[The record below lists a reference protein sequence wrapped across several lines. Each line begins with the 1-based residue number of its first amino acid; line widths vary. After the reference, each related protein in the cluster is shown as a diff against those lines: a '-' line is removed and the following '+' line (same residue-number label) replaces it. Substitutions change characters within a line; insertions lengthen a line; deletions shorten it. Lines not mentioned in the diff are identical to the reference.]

1 MALDLVLRAQTPAV
15 LAYAIAEPDG
25 PFSHLGIQFPRDE
38 NDAEILNPDN
48 WPAGEWRLGPDVFYH
63 YIRPNGLMVVPGSY
77 DENGDEI
84 TPPELD
90 PACWLLM
97 RIIRGAYDAD
107 HEDDPTQDT
116 DPQPDRWRQSK
127 SKRRLKAMGTQ
138 VDWNGVR
145 TWQHKYPKKAPPEV
159 RRKTIQIMR
168 GSELAGLNIFPHFMG
183 GGYF

>member
-1 MALDLVLRAQTPAV
+1 MALDLTLRAQTPAT

-25 PFSHLGIQFPRDE
+25 PFLHLGIQFPRDE

-48 WPAGEWRLGPDVFYH
+48 WPQTGSLGPDIFYH
-63 YIRPNGLMVVPGSY
+63 YIRPNDLVVSRNPVV
-77 DENGDEI
+77 
-84 TPPELD
+84 TD

-97 RIIRGAYDAD
+97 RIIRGAFDAD
-107 HEDDPTQDT
+107 HEDDPNQDT
-116 DPQPDRWRQSK
+116 DPQPDRWRQSM
-127 SKRRLKAMGTQ
+127 SKRKLKEIGTQ

-145 TWQHKYPKKAPPEV
+145 AWQHKYPKNAPPEV